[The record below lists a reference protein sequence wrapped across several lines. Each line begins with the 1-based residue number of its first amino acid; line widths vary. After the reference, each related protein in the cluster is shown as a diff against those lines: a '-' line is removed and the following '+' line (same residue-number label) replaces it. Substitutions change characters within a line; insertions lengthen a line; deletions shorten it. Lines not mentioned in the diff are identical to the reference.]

1 MGMIVK
7 GKKRVV
13 EDEVF
18 KLNQED
24 LEFLINIIKN
34 SMIPGKYLTLGNVVV
49 QKLHNQ
55 LGMLDKAPS
64 QIKDALV
71 NQARKLASPEKTS
84 LVHKDGEIWLK
95 E

>member
-55 LGMLDKAPS
+55 LGMLDKAPH
-64 QIKDALV
+64 
-71 NQARKLASPEKTS
+71 R
-84 LVHKDGEIWLK
+84 LK
-95 E
+95 MH

>member
-34 SMIPGKYLTLGNVVV
+34 SISTFSSLDISSSTTLVPPLLFIP
-49 QKLHNQ
+49 
-55 LGMLDKAPS
+55 ML
-64 QIKDALV
+64 
-71 NQARKLASPEKTS
+71 
-84 LVHKDGEIWLK
+84 
-95 E
+95 